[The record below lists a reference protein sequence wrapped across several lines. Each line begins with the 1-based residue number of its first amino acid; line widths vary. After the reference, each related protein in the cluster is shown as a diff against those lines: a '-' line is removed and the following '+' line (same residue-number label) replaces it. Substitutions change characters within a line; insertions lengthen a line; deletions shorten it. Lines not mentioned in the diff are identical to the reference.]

1 MSTFG
6 RPIFR
11 KEALARRGRPEPL
24 DSPLRVTAPH
34 EWVVVLLVALAVVGI
49 VIWGV
54 FGRLERTVSAGCVVA
69 SPGERFAVLSNTTG
83 NVTDVLVDP
92 GETVAAGQPIARVA
106 NLELDQQVRNARG
119 RIEILE
125 EVGQEADAAL
135 VLAHADLRS
144 LEARQAS
151 GDHIVSSHPGTLTW
165 HGLSVG
171 QAVAAGAEVAAVRGP
186 GEGRVEAVSVVSRSK
201 ASRLK
206 PGMSGRVVVARGQES
221 QVLDAV
227 VLEVS
232 EQEAQP
238 PRWLEAFAG
247 ARIPPRG
254 HLVRL
259 ELSDL
264 PDWPL
269 ADGDHCGL
277 YVKVRR
283 DRPVSLL
290 AVAGAAGLGEPAR
303 L

>member
-1 MSTFG
+1 M
-6 RPIFR
+6 
-11 KEALARRGRPEPL
+11 
-24 DSPLRVTAPH
+24 
-34 EWVVVLLVALAVVGI
+34 VGI
-49 VIWGV
+49 VAWGV

-83 NVTDVLVDP
+83 TITEVLVEP
-92 GETVAAGQPIARVA
+92 GGAITAGQPIARVA
-106 NLELDQQVRNARG
+106 NLELDQQVRNARA
-119 RIEILE
+119 RIQILE
-125 EVGQEADAAL
+125 EAGQETDVA
-135 VLAHADLRS
+135 VLLAQADLRS

-151 GDHIVSSHPGTLTW
+151 GDHIISSHPGTLTW

-171 QAVAAGAEVAAVRGP
+171 QAVSAGGEVAAIRSP
-186 GEGRVEAVSVVSRSK
+186 GEGRVEVISVVSSSK

-206 PGMSGRVVVARGQES
+206 PGMSGRVVVAREQES

-227 VLEVS
+227 VVQVS
-232 EQEAQP
+232 EQEIQP

-247 ARIPPRG
+247 TRIPPRG
-254 HLVRL
+254 HLVSL

-264 PDWPL
+264 ADWPM
-269 ADGDHCGL
+269 ADGDQCSL

-290 AVAGAAGLGEPAR
+290 AGTNVADLSGPAT